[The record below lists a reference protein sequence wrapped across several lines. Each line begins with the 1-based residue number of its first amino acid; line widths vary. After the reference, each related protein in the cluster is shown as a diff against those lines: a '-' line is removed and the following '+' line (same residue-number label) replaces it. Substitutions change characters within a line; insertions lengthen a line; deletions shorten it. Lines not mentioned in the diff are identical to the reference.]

1 MRNKIFSGDTLTLPA
16 PYDVLSGDPV
26 LIGNLFLVASVGAK
40 KGEPF
45 SGEAEGAFNL
55 PKDPALV
62 VAVGD
67 LIYLDPA
74 TRVCVAKAAGKHLIG
89 AAIAPTGNGAGTV
102 AVRLNATTTMVAA

>member
-26 LIGNLFLVASVGAK
+26 LIGNLFLVASVDAK

-67 LIYLDPA
+67 PIYLDPA
-74 TRVCVAKAAGKHLIG
+74 ARVCVGKAAGKHLIG
-89 AAIAPTGNGAGTV
+89 AAIAAAGNGSGTV
-102 AVRLNATTTMVAA
+102 AVRLNATTTLVAA